1 MQELIGYALGSSNL
15 GFVDHVA
22 PKDYL
27 HGVRDP
33 AESGLSPAGLSD
45 QVNALER
52 FHVSHTARGRS
63 RHYDVVTD

>member
-1 MQELIGYALGSSNL
+1 MGYALGSSHL

-27 HGVRDP
+27 HDVRDR
-33 AESGLSPAGLSD
+33 AENNLCPDGLSERVEAI
-45 QVNALER
+45 ER

-63 RHYDVVTD
+63 RFYDVVTD